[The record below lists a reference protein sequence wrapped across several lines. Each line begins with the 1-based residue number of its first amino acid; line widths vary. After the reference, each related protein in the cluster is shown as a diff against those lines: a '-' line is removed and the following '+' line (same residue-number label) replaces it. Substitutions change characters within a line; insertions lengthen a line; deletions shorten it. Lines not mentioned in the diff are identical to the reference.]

1 MQHSANFCMYSEL
14 FIKVNLSAKLHNQQ
28 HRYWAECLKM
38 HLSEMNVKDF
48 KHKTVNTLGD
58 ILNAMLM

>member
-1 MQHSANFCMYSEL
+1 MYSEL

-28 HRYWAECLKM
+28 HRYRAECLKM
-38 HLSEMNVKDF
+38 HLSETNVKDF

>member
-1 MQHSANFCMYSEL
+1 MYSEL

-28 HRYWAECLKM
+28 HRYRAECLKM
-38 HLSEMNVKDF
+38 CLSETNVKDF